1 MIRVLYDG
9 WPLVYQPNS
18 PEALHLMA
26 LLEQRH
32 PELHASV
39 ALPADPPDWLPAGA
53 VAYVAAI
60 QDTPRSRLIWEQI
73 SLPRLA
79 DELHAD
85 LLHLTSPHPPLFG
98 KSRSVVS
105 PAEFPTGERR
115 TGFVAHLREAVSSGG
130 MANLRGLLWP
140 EDLSVPLLPNLSTQI
155 YSLPAEP
162 CSDDADEVSRSR
174 LEAENLVLPET
185 YILVHSPH
193 TLLSLRR
200 LLDAWSWAAGSI
212 GEYYPLLLL
221 GLDSRGRERLSRLLA
236 DYALG
241 QSVQTLPRLH
251 PGAIPAL
258 VQGSSAV
265 FHPAPL
271 PPWGSIAR
279 LALFYG
285 KPLVASESPLADA
298 LAGQAAYLAP
308 ETNPRALGAG
318 LITVIVE
325 VDVAQTLSQAGRERA
340 TSWGSSMFGEKL
352 FATYAAVLALT

>member
-9 WPLVYQPNS
+9 WPLAYQPNS
-18 PEALHLMA
+18 PEALHLLA
-26 LLEQRH
+26 LLEQRQ
-32 PELHASV
+32 PEVHHSV
-39 ALPADPPDWLPAGA
+39 ALPADPPGWLPAGA
-53 VAYVAAI
+53 AVHVAAGE
-60 QDTPRSRLIWEQI
+60 DSPRARLKWEQ
-73 SLPRLA
+73 STLPRLA
-79 DELHAD
+79 NELHAD
-85 LLHLTSPHPPLFG
+85 LLHLTSAHPPLFG
-98 KSRSVVS
+98 KSRSLVS
-105 PAEFPTGERR
+105 PAEFPTGERQ

-130 MANLRGLLWP
+130 MAKLRGLLWP
-140 EDLSVPLLPNLSTQI
+140 ADLSAPTMPHFSTQI

-162 CSDDADEVSRSR
+162 CPDDTDGVSRSQ
-174 LEAENLVLPET
+174 LEAENLALPET

-193 TLLSLRR
+193 TLLSLRQ
-200 LLDAWSWAAGSI
+200 LLDAWSWADGSI

-221 GLDSRGRERLSRLLA
+221 GLDSKGRERLSRLLA

-241 QSVQTLPRLH
+241 QSVQILPPLH

-279 LALFYG
+279 LALSYG

-298 LAGQAAYLAP
+298 LAGPAAYLAP

-318 LITVIVE
+318 LITVIIE
-325 VDVAQTLSQAGRERA
+325 EDIAQNLSQAGRERA
-340 TSWGSSMFGEKL
+340 ASWGASMFGEKL
-352 FATYAAVLALT
+352 FATYEAVLAQS